1 MQSNFRKI
9 KFSTNIRIEKF
20 FENIRVKSAHVY
32 QNVHVISIVDNFDCH
47 NCNHPPPDT
56 FEDNRLKQ
64 GSPTDLSAKLNQ
76 KYLIFPVSLTE
87 HLLFLCDR
95 KIIN

>member
-1 MQSNFRKI
+1 M
-9 KFSTNIRIEKF
+9 RIDTF
-20 FENIRVKSAHVY
+20 FENIRVKTAHVN
-32 QNVHVISIVDNFDCH
+32 QNAHVISIVENFDCH

-76 KYLIFPVSLTE
+76 KYLIILVSLTE
-87 HLLFLCDR
+87 HLLFLRDR
-95 KIIN
+95 KIIK